1 MKRIAVINM
10 SKVRKMMLEASLITK
25 VGIYL
30 SFFTLGLFLALGTGS
45 VVQSK
50 IATTPLDSMK
60 GLAAS
65 VSNEFF

>member
-30 SFFTLGLFLALGTGS
+30 SFLPWACSWLWGQA
-45 VVQSK
+45 VWCR
-50 IATTPLDSMK
+50 AR
-60 GLAAS
+60 
-65 VSNEFF
+65 